1 MLLFAHNEDVER
13 LYQDV
18 NRKLK
23 QKISV
28 TSIDNILNREAYG
41 FGAINELIDASYTI
55 IAYILSFKELSKDEH
70 GWVQSDRLKMRW
82 ADTKNRLK
90 TDWAHRPNVE
100 FHSELFGTPK
110 TLPNEWRAWWEY
122 QLKLSKKL
130 VSKENLRAL
139 HIGVIEN
146 EIT

>member
-55 IAYILSFKELSKDEH
+55 IAYILSFKDEH
-70 GWVQSDRLKMRW
+70 G
-82 ADTKNRLK
+82 
-90 TDWAHRPNVE
+90 
-100 FHSELFGTPK
+100 
-110 TLPNEWRAWWEY
+110 
-122 QLKLSKKL
+122 
-130 VSKENLRAL
+130 
-139 HIGVIEN
+139 
-146 EIT
+146 